1 MGSICILTICI
12 KYDTFIVE
20 VGRDLRGKLL
30 RKFLSL

>member
-20 VGRDLRGKLL
+20 IERDLRGRLL
-30 RKFLSL
+30 RKLLSL